1 MKDHL
6 PGASAPTQTVQPV
19 TIDVEGMSCA
29 SCVGRVER
37 ALKGV
42 PGVTDASVNLAT
54 QKAQVYFDRVPDVH
68 AAIEAVGKAGYEA
81 RPARSDT
88 AAQDELAERQQAES
102 AELRRALI
110 IAFVLTLPVF
120 LLEMGSHFFV
130 PVHHFIMDTIGL
142 TFSWRL
148 QFLLTTLV
156 LAGPGRRFFVR
167 GMPALLRG
175 APDMNSLVA
184 VGAGAA
190 YAYSVIATFLPGVL
204 PPGTVHVYFEAA
216 AVIATLILL
225 GRYLEVRAKG
235 RTSEA
240 IKRLVTLRPRTAR
253 VRRDG
258 IDTELPIDQVVAGD
272 LLLARPGE
280 RLAVDGEV
288 VSGESFVD
296 ESMITGE
303 PDAVRKRAGDTV

>member
-1 MKDHL
+1 
-6 PGASAPTQTVQPV
+6 
-19 TIDVEGMSCA
+19 
-29 SCVGRVER
+29 
-37 ALKGV
+37 
-42 PGVTDASVNLAT
+42 
-54 QKAQVYFDRVPDVH
+54 
-68 AAIEAVGKAGYEA
+68 
-81 RPARSDT
+81 
-88 AAQDELAERQQAES
+88 
-102 AELRRALI
+102 
-110 IAFVLTLPVF
+110 
-120 LLEMGSHFFV
+120 
-130 PVHHFIMDTIGL
+130 
-142 TFSWRL
+142 
-148 QFLLTTLV
+148 
-156 LAGPGRRFFVR
+156 
-167 GMPALLRG
+167 
-175 APDMNSLVA
+175 
-184 VGAGAA
+184 
-190 YAYSVIATFLPGVL
+190 L

-258 IDTELPIDQVVAGD
+258 IDTALPIDQVVAGD

-303 PDAVRKRAGDTV
+303 PDAVRKRAGDTVVGGTVNQSGSLIYRANQVGTETVLARIIAMVEHAQA